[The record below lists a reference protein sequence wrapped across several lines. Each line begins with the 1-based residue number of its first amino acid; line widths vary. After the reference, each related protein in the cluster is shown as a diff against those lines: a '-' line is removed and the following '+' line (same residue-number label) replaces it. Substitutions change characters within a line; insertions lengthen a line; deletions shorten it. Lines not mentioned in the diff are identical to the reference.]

1 MSAEQSR
8 RKRSQTRADV
18 PSRRQFG
25 KRVALLA
32 AAPLAAPALAAEQD
46 KKPKEV
52 PVPTAVAVLLAEA
65 VRIHH
70 GKHLSKDQLKQV
82 ANSIARSQF
91 SAERLRHFELS
102 NADEPAFT
110 FRADLP

>member
-1 MSAEQSR
+1 VKSVEGE
-8 RKRSQTRADV
+8 TTT

-32 AAPLAAPALAAEQD
+32 AAPLPVPALAAQD
-46 KKPKEV
+46 KPKDKPV
-52 PVPTAVAVLLAEA
+52 PVAVTEALVEA
-65 VRIHH
+65 VRARH
-70 GKHLSKDQLKQV
+70 GKHLSKKQLEQL
-82 ANSIARSQF
+82 ALSILRSQF
-91 SAERLRHFELS
+91 AAERLRKFKLS